1 MGDSQ
6 PTKLGK
12 VKLHVSLWWKA
23 STMNLLERKTKQQCT
38 VLLSILQI
46 LLSVL
51 MEVMLQYC
59 IFSWINGCAS
69 SRDWMSSVTVL
80 EFLLKPQS
88 INVCI
93 SVAVLSLLKK
103 KKIGNVY
110 PSWSLW
116 SSFQLGNLCRHI
128 LSNGLM
134 HQTTNLGQTNKD
146 TFCSQITFIS
156 FYKVTSSKAWFIP

>member
-1 MGDSQ
+1 
-6 PTKLGK
+6 
-12 VKLHVSLWWKA
+12 
-23 STMNLLERKTKQQCT
+23 
-38 VLLSILQI
+38 
-46 LLSVL
+46 
-51 MEVMLQYC
+51 
-59 IFSWINGCAS
+59 
-69 SRDWMSSVTVL
+69 MSSVTVL

-93 SVAVLSLLKK
+93 SVAVLSLLKE

-156 FYKVTSSKAWFIP
+156 FYKVTSSKAWFIPQGPKKLLCSLCRSFRHSAVNVVESSHSGHGLASWDESLSRDIWASLFAMQEPQTASWNAGETKYFLTRYC